1 MPAQDAKTL
10 EFNEC
15 LKSDK
20 MPYII
25 NADLESMIKRIDEC
39 KNNPEK
45 SSVTKIGEHIPCG
58 YSIYTMYTEV
68 KTMKKICESLIEH
81 AMEIINFEKKK
92 MIPVTKGQRE
102 LREKSKI
109 CYICRRKFIQKCASG
124 KNYHKLRDHCYY
136 TGKHSG
142 AAHSLYNLKHNVPN
156 EILVVFRNKSKFLTN
171 VYCFIIKELANEFER

>member
-39 KNNPEK
+39 KNNLEK
-45 SSVTKIGEHIPCG
+45 SSTTKIGEHIPCG

-68 KTMKKICESLIEH
+68 KTMKKICESLREH

-92 MIPVTKGQRE
+92 MIPVTKEQRE
-102 LREKSKI
+102 YFSVKYFSLQLSSVIYFYTKTEISI
-109 CYICRRKFIQKCASG
+109 HDIYYN
-124 KNYHKLRDHCYY
+124 NY
-136 TGKHSG
+136 
-142 AAHSLYNLKHNVPN
+142 
-156 EILVVFRNKSKFLTN
+156 
-171 VYCFIIKELANEFER
+171 